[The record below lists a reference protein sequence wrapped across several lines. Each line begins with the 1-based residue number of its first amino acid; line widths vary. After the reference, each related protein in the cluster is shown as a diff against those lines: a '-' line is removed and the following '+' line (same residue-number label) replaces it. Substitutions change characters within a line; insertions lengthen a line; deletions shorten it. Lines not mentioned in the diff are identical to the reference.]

1 MSPKLNKRKDDW
13 GGSLENRARLARTIA
28 KKVKESIPDSVALVA
43 KLNLDDGV
51 KTGFH
56 VDECVEVAK
65 MLESDGALDAIEL
78 TGGSSFENPM
88 YFFRGD
94 VPVHELSLIHI

>member
-1 MSPKLNKRKDDW
+1 
-13 GGSLENRARLARTIA
+13 
-28 KKVKESIPDSVALVA
+28 
-43 KLNLDDGV
+43 
-51 KTGFH
+51 
-56 VDECVEVAK
+56 

-94 VPVHELSLIHI
+94 VPVHEMAEIFPSRIMETRF